1 MLSRSAI
8 YRWLRGFLPGPIAIK
23 WPERL
28 RSCFGA
34 LLGIAVTGSAIY
46 LLPGSAS
53 AIPFLVAPMGASAVL
68 LFAVPA
74 SPLAQPWSIIGG
86 NLVSATV
93 GVACATLIANSVCAA
108 ALAVAL
114 SIGFMFALR
123 CVHPPSGAVALT
135 AVLGGP
141 AVHAMGFGFVIAPIA
156 FQSGA
161 LLAAAIVYHAV
172 TGHRYPHAAH
182 HAPAQGENAAPQMS
196 DARMTRA
203 DIQAVL
209 NQRDELFDVDPDDLE
224 LLMRDTQLL
233 AYARS
238 FRDLA
243 CADIMSTP
251 VVTVSASALAT
262 SARDLLKRH
271 DVKALPV
278 VDDAQR
284 VIGIVTRSDL
294 MDKYST
300 ATGFD
305 VSSITPRWLKRSTA
319 PVPTVRSLM
328 SPHVRSAH
336 ATASVADLVP
346 IFATSG
352 HHHIPVL
359 DTDKKLAG
367 MITQSD
373 LLAGLYR
380 QAYAVQMRTTETAT
394 G

>member
-1 MLSRSAI
+1 
-8 YRWLRGFLPGPIAIK
+8 
-23 WPERL
+23 
-28 RSCFGA
+28 
-34 LLGIAVTGSAIY
+34 
-46 LLPGSAS
+46 
-53 AIPFLVAPMGASAVL
+53 MGASAVL

-93 GVACATLIANSVCAA
+93 GVACAMLIANPVCAA

-182 HAPAQGENAAPQMS
+182 AAHHAPAQDD
-196 DARMTRA
+196 DAGTITPIPGVTRA
-203 DIQAVL
+203 DIKAVL
-209 NQRDELFDVDPDDLE
+209 DRRDEILDIVPDDLE
-224 LLMRDTQLL
+224 SLIRDTQML

-243 CADIMSTP
+243 CADIMSRP
-251 VVTVSASALAT
+251 VVTVAASALAT
-262 SARDLLKRH
+262 SARDLLKDH

-278 VDDAQR
+278 TDDAQR

-319 PVPTVRSLM
+319 PVPLVRSLM
-328 SPHVRSAH
+328 SRHVRTVDASA
-336 ATASVADLVP
+336 SIADLMP
-346 IFATSG
+346 IFATWG

-359 DTDKKLAG
+359 NADKKLAG

-380 QAYAVQMRTTETAT
+380 QAHRVQMRPSETAA

>member
-1 MLSRSAI
+1 
-8 YRWLRGFLPGPIAIK
+8 
-23 WPERL
+23 
-28 RSCFGA
+28 
-34 LLGIAVTGSAIY
+34 
-46 LLPGSAS
+46 
-53 AIPFLVAPMGASAVL
+53 MGASAVL

-74 SPLAQPWSIIGG
+74 SPLAQPWSFIGG
-86 NLVSATV
+86 NLVSAAV
-93 GVACATLIANSVCAA
+93 GVACAALIPNPVCAA
-108 ALAVAL
+108 ALAVSLA
-114 SIGFMFALR
+114 IGCMFALR

-182 HAPAQGENAAPQMS
+182 QMPAQDENAATQTS
-196 DARMTRA
+196 GARVTRT
-203 DIQAVL
+203 DIQAAL
-209 NQRDELFDVDPDDLE
+209 NQRDELLDIDPDDLE
-224 LLMRDTQLL
+224 SLMRDMQML

-243 CADIMSTP
+243 CADIMSSP
-251 VVTVSASALAT
+251 VLTVSASALAT

-278 VDDAQR
+278 IDDADR

-294 MDKYST
+294 MDKYSAAT
-300 ATGFD
+300 AFD
-305 VSSITPRWLKRSTA
+305 VSSISPRWLKRSTR
-319 PVPTVRSLM
+319 PVPLVRSLM
-328 SPHVRSAH
+328 SHHVRTVE
-336 ATASVADLVP
+336 ATASIADLVP
-346 IFATSG
+346 IFAAWG

-359 DTDKKLAG
+359 NADKKLAG

-373 LLAGLYR
+373 LLADLYR
-380 QAYAVQMRTTETAT
+380 QAHVVQTRARETVT

>member
-1 MLSRSAI
+1 MSRSAI
-8 YRWLRGFLPGPIAIK
+8 GHWLRGFMPGPVAIK
-23 WPERL
+23 WPERF
-28 RSCFGA
+28 RSCLGA
-34 LLGIAVTGSAIY
+34 LIGIAFTGSAIH

-93 GVACATLIANSVCAA
+93 GVACAALIANPVCAA
-108 ALAVAL
+108 AFAVAL
-114 SIGFMFALR
+114 AIGFMFALR

-172 TGHRYPHAAH
+172 TGHRYPHAVH
-182 HAPAQGENAAPQMS
+182 HAPAPDENAAVRTSSPGI
-196 DARMTRA
+196 TRA

-209 NQRDELFDVDPDDLE
+209 DRRDELLDIDPDDLE
-224 LLMRDTQLL
+224 SLMRDTQML
-233 AYARS
+233 AYART

-251 VVTVSASALAT
+251 VVTVAASELAT

-278 VDDAQR
+278 TDDAQR

-294 MDKYST
+294 MDKYSA
-300 ATGFD
+300 ATGFE
-305 VSSITPRWLKRSTA
+305 VSSITPRWLKRSTG
-319 PVPTVRSLM
+319 PVPLVRSLM
-328 SPHVRSAH
+328 SSHVRTVDASA
-336 ATASVADLVP
+336 TIADLVP
-346 IFATSG
+346 IFATYG

-359 DTDKKLAG
+359 NADKKLAG

-380 QAYAVQMRTTETAT
+380 QAHVEQLRTRETAA